1 MIKTKTKYDID
12 LLSRF
17 INFEYTLFVDYYYL
31 LIISRQKMKKY
42 CCCEKDNQPCM
53 LQKFYSNLNI
63 NNNDNMFSVQFY
75 Q

>member
-1 MIKTKTKYDID
+1 MIKTKTKYHID

-17 INFEYTLFVDYYYL
+17 INFEYTLFVDYYL
-31 LIISRQKMKKY
+31 QIISRQKIKKY
-42 CCCEKDNQPCM
+42 YCCEKDNQPCM
-53 LQKFYSNLNI
+53 LQKFYTNLNI